1 MIEMATEN
9 KVVEVE
15 LKWKE
20 KMKVL
25 SFIRDLNP
33 LMIEDL
39 EKGDKEAPSP
49 VEMFLTSI
57 GACLIMSFIY
67 CLSISG
73 VDLNPNDFQ
82 VKVSGTVGR
91 VADRLRLIDV
101 KAHFIIKSR
110 EDNLKIQKCFKKFQS
125 FCILSESIHVGIA
138 FSCDLKFEGKK

>member
-1 MIEMATEN
+1 MATEN

-33 LMIEDL
+33 IMIEDL

-73 VDLNPNDFQ
+73 VDLKPNDFQ
-82 VKVSGTVGR
+82 VKVLGTVGR
-91 VADRLRLIDV
+91 IADRLRLIDV

-110 EDNLKIQKCFKKFQS
+110 EDNLKIQKCFNKFQP
-125 FCILSESIHVGIA
+125 FCILSESIHGGIA